1 MAWAAA
7 SLGTTICEFSE
18 DPGEAVNWFRL
29 SFHSI
34 ISAETK
40 FGFDLDNKT

>member
-18 DPGEAVNWFRL
+18 DPGEAVLGL